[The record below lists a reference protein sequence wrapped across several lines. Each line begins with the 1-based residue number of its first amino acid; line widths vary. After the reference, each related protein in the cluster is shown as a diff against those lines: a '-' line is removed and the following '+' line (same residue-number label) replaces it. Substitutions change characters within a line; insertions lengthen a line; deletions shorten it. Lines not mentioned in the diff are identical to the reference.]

1 MSCEDPLGGVVIE
14 RHDAQQ
20 GVNLFLG
27 DEMAGLYALTE
38 PQMRILKVQISP

>member
-27 DEMAGLYALTE
+27 DEMARFVRFDRT
-38 PQMRILKVQISP
+38 